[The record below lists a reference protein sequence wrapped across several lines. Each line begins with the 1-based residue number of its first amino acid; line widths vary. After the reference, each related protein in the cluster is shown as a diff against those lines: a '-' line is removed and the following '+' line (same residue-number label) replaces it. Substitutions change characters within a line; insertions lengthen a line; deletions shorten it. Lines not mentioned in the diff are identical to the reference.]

1 MKFKDDAIK
10 GTTLFN
16 QVKAKVQDIEDKLD
30 AGNYSEAYKQL
41 DINSLVD
48 QFLIWELTMNREYG
62 DPGSVYMFMDGNGK
76 LSAGPVWDFDRGTFQ
91 NQEKARE
98 LGNSD
103 SYRVKPD
110 NAWMFL
116 RSQESEAYSYIWYR
130 QLAKDE
136 TFRQTVQQRWAV
148 IKPYLDQVASQIS
161 SYAETQTVS
170 YKYNSAMW
178 PTNKADIREY
188 KSDFKDWSGDEQLG
202 TDGNYQEVINNLVTV
217 YQERLAGMDALI
229 QQGKFTK

>member
-1 MKFKDDAIK
+1 
-10 GTTLFN
+10 
-16 QVKAKVQDIEDKLD
+16 
-30 AGNYSEAYKQL
+30 
-41 DINSLVD
+41 
-48 QFLIWELTMNREYG
+48 MNREYG

-110 NAWMFL
+110 NAWMFT
-116 RSQESEAYSYIWYR
+116 RSQESESYSYIWYR

-188 KSDFKDWSGDEQLG
+188 KSDFKDWSGDEELG
-202 TDGNYQEVINNLVTV
+202 ANGNYQEVINNFMAV
-217 YQERLAGMDALI
+217 YQERLAGMNDLI
-229 QQGKFTK
+229 TSGSFE